1 MINEIEYNADRV
13 RQEQETACRQNLEA
27 AMQHLLKPS
36 RIIPAVSTWLRLL
49 QDGFGSATRFPFLVL
64 HGASRYGKTQFA
76 RQLFGA
82 ARTLVVSCQGVKQ
95 PNLKSF
101 SRSKHKAIV
110 FDEADHTLILANKQ
124 LFQAGTVS
132 ILLVQSQCQEHAYEV
147 WLYGVPLIISTNTWD
162 ATADEWL
169 PANSILVPVDS
180 PLWADN
186 LPVADAPRAT

>member
-132 ILLVQSQCQEHAYEV
+132 ILLAQSQCQSMRMRCGFT
-147 WLYGVPLIISTNTWD
+147 LRPS
-162 ATADEWL
+162 
-169 PANSILVPVDS
+169 
-180 PLWADN
+180 
-186 LPVADAPRAT
+186 